1 MKNESQC
8 ALEVSVEH
16 LDKIIKEIKN
26 ELYHIDPSASC
37 ELRVYVAK
45 IEGLLNFMKGQV

>member
-1 MKNESQC
+1 MKNEAQC

-26 ELYHIDPSASC
+26 ELYHIDPSASR
-37 ELRVYVAK
+37 ELRVHVAK
-45 IEGLLNFMKGQV
+45 IEGLLEFMKGQI